1 MLSKKSQTALR
12 QISCRKTKHATIA
25 RRYAHRPVAEVAGE
39 FIAL

>member
-12 QISCRKTKHATIA
+12 LISRRKKKQATIP
-25 RRYAHRPVAEVAGE
+25 RRYAIRPVAELTGE